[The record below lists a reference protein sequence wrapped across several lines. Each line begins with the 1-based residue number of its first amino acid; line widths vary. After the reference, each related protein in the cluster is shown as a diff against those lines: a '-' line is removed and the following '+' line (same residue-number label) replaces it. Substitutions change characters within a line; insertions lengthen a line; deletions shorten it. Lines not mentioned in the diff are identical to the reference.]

1 MDGDKL
7 FTLIE
12 NSECMPKLPRD
23 VSEILEI
30 MKDPMLL
37 DIDVLAGK
45 VARCC
50 RLNDL
55 VLKNLNT
62 GYYQISKKITSIRE
76 AVVYLG

>member
-55 VLKNLNT
+55 VLK
-62 GYYQISKKITSIRE
+62 TSTQVIIRS
-76 AVVYLG
+76 ARKSRRSGKQWST